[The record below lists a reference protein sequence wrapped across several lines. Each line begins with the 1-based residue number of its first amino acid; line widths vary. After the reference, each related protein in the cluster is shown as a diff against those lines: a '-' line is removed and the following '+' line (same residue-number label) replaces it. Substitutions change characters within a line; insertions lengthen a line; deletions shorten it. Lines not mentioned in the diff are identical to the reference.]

1 MKSVSTA
8 GAAAAPHVTAPTPPL
23 QQGKLL
29 VQGAGLAWVNG
40 SYEEHGNIRNGK
52 PQYLQV
58 SIADP
63 SVTKKDGTETHIYWR
78 GPIKC
83 WLVERTGKTSPIP
96 PEQPYKNAENSAT
109 PPATGWEVFKDS
121 VAPAPTVTFLPQ

>member
-58 SIADP
+58 SIADQ

-83 WLVERTGKTSPIP
+83 WLVERTGKTST
-96 PEQPYKNAENSAT
+96 ESVYKNAENSAT
-109 PPATGWEVFKDS
+109 PPAAGWEVFKDS
-121 VAPAPTVTFLPQ
+121 VAPAPTVTFLPHGS